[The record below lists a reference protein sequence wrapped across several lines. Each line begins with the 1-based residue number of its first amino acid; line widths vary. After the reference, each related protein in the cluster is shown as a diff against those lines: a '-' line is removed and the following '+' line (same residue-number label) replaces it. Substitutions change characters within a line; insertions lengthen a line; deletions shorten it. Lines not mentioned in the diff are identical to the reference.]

1 LALIRTPT
9 AKRAIIVF
17 VGRLLATAILLV
29 FALNAIDGIC
39 CPDGCTHDNQSTVQQ
54 HGDLGGAGSC
64 MLCLGGTDSAG
75 APVLTPSGVLATRI
89 GHPPLRSHL
98 DADANPPAHPPRT

>member
-1 LALIRTPT
+1 M
-9 AKRAIIVF
+9 VF
-17 VGRLLATAILLV
+17 VRRLLATAILLV

-75 APVLTPSGVLATRI
+75 VHSATCRTRRRMSVSNLGPAMRSSAGTATFAVRLHPSRVTLG
-89 GHPPLRSHL
+89 S
-98 DADANPPAHPPRT
+98 